1 MLSVLINAYA
11 CAPYRGSEPGMAWNW
26 VINLA
31 KYCKVY
37 VITEG
42 EWMDEIEIAVKELPQ
57 CENIIFYYNPISAE
71 IRKIC
76 WNQGDWRFYY
86 YYRKW
91 QKSTLLLANEIIKN
105 NPIDVVHQLNM
116 IGFREP
122 GFLWKIEN
130 KPFIWGPVDAK
141 ESFPTAYLEGSS
153 VKNKLVMHVKNA
165 LTKIQLKTGKR
176 IRNTVHKA
184 NFVVSASTESVQTFK
199 KYFDCESVLINE
211 TGFYPAT
218 SQESIVKKEKE
229 TFDILWVGK
238 FDFRKQLLLALKVV
252 SQIKDLNVQFH
263 IVGGRALENETHKL
277 IAAKLGIANQCV
289 WHGIVS
295 HQQIQNLM
303 KQSDLFFFTSV
314 AEGTPHVV
322 LESIANRLP
331 VLCFDCCGQGD
342 SVSDEVGIKIKLSNP
357 VQSAQ
362 DFSNKIRYLYENRS
376 ILKQMSN
383 YGTQNKNTL
392 SWDSKAQQMVALY
405 RKSALKIIQLI
416 WLTCNIT
423 SSYTC
428 TLAMS

>member
-1 MLSVLINAYA
+1 MLAVLINAYA
-11 CAPYRGSEPGMAWNW
+11 CAPNRGSEPGMAWNW

-42 EWMDEIEIAVKELPQ
+42 EWKDEIEIALKELPQ
-57 CENIIFYYNPISAE
+57 GENITFYYNPLSE
-71 IRKIC
+71 KIRKMC

-91 QKSTLLLANEIIKN
+91 QKTTLLLANEISKDN
-105 NPIDVVHQLNM
+105 SIDLIHQLNM

-122 GFLWKIEN
+122 GFLWKIKS

-141 ESFPTAYLEGSS
+141 ESFPIAYLEGSGI
-153 VKNKLVMHVKNA
+153 KNKLKMYLKNE
-165 LTKIQLKTGKR
+165 LTKMQLKTGKR
-176 IRNTVHKA
+176 IRKTVRKA
-184 NFVVSASTESVQTFK
+184 NFVVSASSESVVTFK

-211 TGFYPAT
+211 TGFYPA
-218 SQESIVKKEKE
+218 ESHKLIVPEDKE

-252 SQIKDLNVQFH
+252 SQIKDLNIQFH
-263 IVGGRALENETHKL
+263 IAGGSSLENEAHRL
-277 IAAKLGIANQCV
+277 IASKLGIADQCI

-295 HQQIQNLM
+295 HQQIQILM
-303 KQSDLFFFTSV
+303 KRSDLFFFTSV

-342 SVSDEVGIKIKLSNP
+342 SVSDEIGVKIKLSNP
-357 VQSAQ
+357 VQSVQ
-362 DFSNKIRYLYENRS
+362 DFSNKIIYLYENRE
-376 ILKQMSN
+376 ILKQMSKN
-383 YGTQNKNTL
+383 CIRNTNTL
-392 SWDSKAQQMVALY
+392 SWDSKAQQMMALY
-405 RKSALKIIQLI
+405 NKSTTKFQK
-416 WLTCNIT
+416 
-423 SSYTC
+423 
-428 TLAMS
+428 